1 VGRGCLFKEGKMDH
15 ITVVLV
21 AIGMAV
27 FDQPTLAQSRLS
39 GLASAQSNLDSAP
52 PDQNKCRHTQGK
64 LVEVYVPEK
73 KTAFGKLRNSEWLDG
88 TTATV
93 DSSAPF
99 PTADLNKV
107 SFSST
112 LTYTTHH
119 GQLKGKILFIF
130 DVITGLGA
138 GMSDIDGSASTGIFA
153 GATGVLF
160 LNGFKADTVAQG
172 PYYSVVYARICF
184 APGNEPPDR

>member
-1 VGRGCLFKEGKMDH
+1 MRC
-15 ITVVLV
+15 ITVALV
-21 AIGMAV
+21 VG
-27 FDQPTLAQSRLS
+27 
-39 GLASAQSNLDSAP
+39 GLAVLDPAAFAQSNFDHTASEQSNFDHMS
-52 PDQNKCRHTQGK
+52 PDPSNCRHTEGK
-64 LVEVYVPEK
+64 LVEVYDPEK
-73 KTAFGKLRNSEWLDG
+73 KTAFGKLRNSGWLDG

-112 LTYTTHH
+112 ITYTTHH

-130 DVITGLGA
+130 DVITGLGT
-138 GMSDIDGSASTGIFA
+138 GMSDIDGNASTGIFA

-160 LNGFKADTVAQG
+160 VNTFRADTVAQG
-172 PYYSVVYARICF
+172 PYYSVVYARVCF
-184 APGNEPPDR
+184 ADGKEPRDR

>member
-1 VGRGCLFKEGKMDH
+1 MDR
-15 ITVVLV
+15 ITVVLMA
-21 AIGMAV
+21 AIGLAV
-27 FDQPTLAQSRLS
+27 FDQPTLAQNTLS
-39 GLASAQSNLDSAP
+39 GPASAQSNLESTSS
-52 PDQNKCRHTQGK
+52 DQSTCRHTQGK

-73 KTAFGKLRNSEWLDG
+73 KTAFGKLRNSGWLDG

-119 GQLKGKILFIF
+119 GQLKGKILFIT
-130 DVITGLGA
+130 DVINGLGTA
-138 GMSDIDGSASTGIFA
+138 VSDIDGNASTGIFA

-160 LNGFKADTVAQG
+160 LNTFRADTVAQG
-172 PYYSVVYARICF
+172 PYYSVIYARICF
-184 APGNEPPDR
+184 VPGNEPPDR